1 MRGDNIFIIVLTYFL
16 ESLARNDIEQLF
28 QVLIWIYY
36 YLSNRIGLS
45 LDLDNSFWIRKIIYF
60 LLFNNI
66 NIWFSTPLNI
76 WSRDIELDC
85 IWTILLEIINYSI
98 EWRNTADVLLVYV
111 TMTCNAQSC
120 IKSTVIWMEIS
131 SCANYQKMEL

>member
-98 EWRNTADVLLVYV
+98 EWGNTADVLLVYV
-111 TMTCNAQSC
+111 TMTCNTQSC

-131 SCANYQKMEL
+131 SCTNYQKMEL